1 MSEQDTSLK
10 SPDSS
15 EPVPSE
21 IPKNSQIT
29 GKQDSHRAL
38 TLTLLIAIP
47 AISWIIYLVFFRE
60 WNSSQSFHWF
70 PFSILLTIISATIS
84 ILWIKKPFHIKIS
97 TFTSWIFGIAII
109 GGSIAFLLPLAITN
123 DFSKDGEGTT
133 LRQIIIYATGGFL
146 GVITLSET
154 RRKNDIEKSKFDEQN
169 NQFIKQLEAQRK
181 NLVDQLN
188 SQENNLNKQLNSQLK
203 SQREQLA
210 AQNEKD
216 ERDHIRQVHA
226 ERRARYA
233 KAIEQLAHDKSVIRL
248 GGVYTLVGLVDEWL
262 LDDTSLVDSN
272 NGEKEGQIIINNL
285 CAYIRSPF
293 PLAEKRENIE
303 TCVNPDIYEGE
314 LISDKVRLREEQ
326 EIRQSIF
333 SEMSK
338 RLSTAEEAGKYDCSI
353 DTHDIEIKK
362 GPWSNFSFSF
372 SGSQLFYPLASM
384 SFENADFKNITC
396 YGDTNFSNS
405 HFYTYT
411 DFSKSIFYGNSDFT
425 RTHFIDAAD
434 FSNSAFHGDL
444 TFEYSKFSS
453 DSFEH
458 IDFSNSIFKGE
469 ANFDYVKTTGL
480 LHFSHAQFYGPAYFV
495 ETNVTTLTTHNDL
508 WENNLD
514 EDTATDSDFNHVPF
528 FAAKFNKQHEHA
540 FEFELEEDYVHPL
553 HPEWVDEN
561 RWEYVPIGSRLFQPE
576 TQK

>member
-10 SPDSS
+10 STDSS
-15 EPVPSE
+15 EPIPSE
-21 IPKNSQIT
+21 IPTNSQIT

-84 ILWIKKPFHIKIS
+84 ILWIKKPFRIKIS
-97 TFTSWIFGIAII
+97 TFTSWIFSIAII

-123 DFSKDGEGTT
+123 DFAKDGEGTT

-188 SQENNLNKQLNSQLK
+188 SQENNLKKQLNSQLK

-303 TCVNPDIYEGE
+303 ASVNPDIYEGD
-314 LISDKVRLREEQ
+314 LSSDKVRLREEQ

-353 DTHDIEIKK
+353 DTHDIEITK

-372 SGSQLFYPLASM
+372 SGSQLFYSLASM
-384 SFENADFKNITC
+384 SFENADFENITC

-411 DFSKSIFYGNSDFT
+411 DFSKSTFYGNSDFS

-434 FSNSAFHGDL
+434 FSKSTFHGDL

-453 DSFEH
+453 DLFEH
-458 IDFSNSIFKGE
+458 INFSSSIFKGE

-480 LHFSHAQFYGPAYFV
+480 LHFSHAKFYGPAYFI
-495 ETNVTTLTTHNDL
+495 EANVTTLTTYNNL

-514 EDTATDSDFNHVPF
+514 EDTATHSDFIHVPF
-528 FAAKFNKQHEHA
+528 FAAKFNKQYKHT

-553 HPEWVDEN
+553 HSVWVDEN
-561 RWEYVPIGSRLFQPE
+561 QWAHIPIGSSLFQPE
-576 TQK
+576 S